1 MQKNKVQDVSKT
13 ITPKRKRVFGAIAI
27 IGLGLVI
34 MIASILG
41 ITLRCKFILKKNAN
55 TLAQISDGIRHP

>member
-13 ITPKRKRVFGAIAI
+13 ITPKRKKVFGAIAI

-41 ITLRCKFILKKNAN
+41 ITLRCKYIFKKNAN
-55 TLAQISDGIRHP
+55 ILAKISNDIRLP